1 MKNSIQLGVFAALAA
16 VAGVI
21 VAAFVFAPKTISV
34 QSGTL
39 LQQPRPIAD
48 FTLQGIGGQPF
59 TRQSFEGHWSL
70 VFTGF
75 THCPDVCPNT
85 LALLKALTAKLEA
98 ASVPLQIVFISIDP
112 ERDKPKNLATYVR
125 YFDSDF
131 IAATGPNAELD
142 KLARSIGFVY
152 AKVPGATPESYTM
165 DHSSALILINPQGQ
179 VAGYFSPPLNVEAL
193 AADFTGII
201 GKSS

>member
-48 FTLQGIGGQPF
+48 FTLQGIDGQPF
-59 TRQSFEGHWSL
+59 TRRSFEGHWSL

-112 ERDKPKNLATYVR
+112 ERDKPENLATYVR

-152 AKVPGATPESYTM
+152 AKVPGTTPESYTM

-179 VAGYFSPPLNVEAL
+179 VAGYFSPPLNVETL
-193 AADFTGII
+193 AADFSSII
-201 GKSS
+201 GKS